1 MNIKQLTGYEITLLF
16 STVAYLL
23 DKENLISKTFP
34 AEFINNSYNR
44 INKEQKEGIFRMINS
59 YNKIYGE
66 QILPEWQKLGCLLD
80 DNSKIE
86 FIIEN
91 NKIECFKWKD
101 KYYPVATYLQAP
113 EKELPLDEK
122 FIKI

>member
-1 MNIKQLTGYEITLLF
+1 MNIEQLTGYEVTLLF

-101 KYYPVATYLQAP
+101 KYYPVATYLQVP
-113 EKELPLDEK
+113 EKDLSLEEK
-122 FIKI
+122 FIKL